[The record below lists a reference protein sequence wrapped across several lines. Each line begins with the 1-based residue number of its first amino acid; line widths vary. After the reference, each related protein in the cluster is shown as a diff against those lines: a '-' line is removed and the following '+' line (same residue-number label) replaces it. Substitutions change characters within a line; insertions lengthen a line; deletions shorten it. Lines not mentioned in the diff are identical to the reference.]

1 MAGLDR
7 QALKGDYCSED
18 AVVMIGESNNVLACP
33 QHSGSEDLLDR
44 VRYASVRV
52 DDARREYFT
61 AITLAASRGYS
72 NIQIAN
78 AARKTEAAVRMYLKR
93 QGGRNR

>member
-7 QALKGDYCSED
+7 QALKCDYCSED
-18 AVVMIGESNNVLACP
+18 AVAMVGESNNVLVCSR
-33 QHSGSEDLLDR
+33 HSMNEDLLDR
-44 VRYASVRV
+44 VRHASTKV

-78 AARKTEAAVRMYLKR
+78 AARKTEAAIRMYLKR

>member
-7 QALKGDYCSED
+7 QVMKCDYCTED
-18 AVVMIGESNNVLACP
+18 AVAMIGESNNILVCG
-33 QHSGSEDLLDR
+33 QHGGSEDLLDR
-44 VRYASVRV
+44 VRHASTRV

-72 NIQIAN
+72 NIQIAK